1 MKRFLK
7 INEVDNVAVAIAD
20 DLKKGEVI
28 TLEGRPITLHEDI
41 QSGHLEVV
49 DDLLVTIQKLT
60 K

>member
-41 QSGHLEVV
+41 QSGMCH
-49 DDLLVTIQKLT
+49 
-60 K
+60 